1 MLILLLDM
9 ISSSTGTGKKS
20 GVGSGKETLRLRSKG
35 PATVQVVS
43 ENKEHHMTA
52 VPKSDKSLVAQAHLV

>member
-1 MLILLLDM
+1 M

-43 ENKEHHMTA
+43 GNKEHHMTSNI
-52 VPKSDKSLVAQAHLV
+52 KE